1 MSCVIAMVGRLL
13 ASKNGSRV
21 VGSALRL
28 APILVV
34 IVKLSRGSGA

>member
-1 MSCVIAMVGRLL
+1 MSCVITMVRRFL

-21 VGSALRL
+21 VGSAMRL